1 MQLSEIAQGVTAAH
15 AIMEAWNS
23 DSNGEERISPM
34 LELKNFRV
42 SDYKNH
48 SQLKKLVQDE
58 SSSLHV
64 LPSEALSTFKMD
76 KQIVTVLTKLQ
87 TNLWKTIVIEGMVC
101 KIEETKMATLTQ
113 ILR

>member
-1 MQLSEIAQGVTAAH
+1 
-15 AIMEAWNS
+15 MEAWNS

-34 LELKNFRV
+34 LELKKFRV
-42 SDYKNH
+42 CDYKNH

-76 KQIVTVLTKLQ
+76 KQIVTVYDEAADKFMA
-87 TNLWKTIVIEGMVC
+87 NNSYRRNGM
-101 KIEETKMATLTQ
+101 Q
-113 ILR
+113 N